1 MRNANEVSF
10 NCTMFKKN
18 IRAFIDD
25 ELPVNEQSV
34 FLNHASECHSCDIE
48 LLMMQKVKKILSN
61 LERVSISPEF
71 DFRMK
76 SSLRREYERL
86 RNPLHV
92 AKIFITENMFKLI
105 AAPAVG
111 MLIILCVILYSNYN
125 KSQIITE
132 LPVEVTSYID
142 AQKGIEL
149 IGDED
154 NSYVDEVNY
163 ILETVRPLDVEQEI
177 FLNEPDNTVHT
188 VSMNNN
194 LTFISF

>member
-1 MRNANEVSF
+1 
-10 NCTMFKKN
+10 
-18 IRAFIDD
+18 
-25 ELPVNEQSV
+25 
-34 FLNHASECHSCDIE
+34 
-48 LLMMQKVKKILSN
+48 
-61 LERVSISPEF
+61 
-71 DFRMK
+71 MK
-76 SSLRREYERL
+76 SSLRREYESL

-92 AKIFITENMFKLI
+92 AKIFITENMFKFI

-149 IGDED
+149 IGDEN

-163 ILETVRPLDVEQEI
+163 ILETVRPLDVEQKI